1 MQIDLRQIA
10 QKGAQNIILDVST
23 LADWSESSE
32 VRPSGKGAAELD
44 YQRQGTGLRITGAL
58 RSELLSDCAVCG
70 AQVEQ
75 THEILVSATFMRS
88 SDLAAV
94 DDDLRDDDGVQGC
107 LLDAEVME
115 EERFEGDVVD
125 LASWLRDEWRLGL
138 PLALRCP
145 GEVCR
150 EAAASGQKAPV
161 DPRWAGLAA
170 LRDTLPG
177 GE

>member
-1 MQIDLRQIA
+1 MQIDLRKVG
-10 QKGAQNIILDVST
+10 QKGSQNLTFEESE
-23 LADWSESSE
+23 LALWSESAA
-32 VRPSGKGAAELD
+32 VRPQGSGLAVLE
-44 YQRQGTGLRITGAL
+44 YQRQGSGLRVTGQVRA
-58 RSELLSDCAVCG
+58 ELLSDCAVCG
-70 AQVEQ
+70 TKITQA
-75 THEILVSATFMRS
+75 HEFSVAATFMRS

-94 DDDLRDDDGVQGC
+94 EDDLRDDDGVQGC

-115 EERFEGDVVD
+115 EERFDGEVVK
-125 LASWLRDEWRLGL
+125 LAGWLRDEWRLGL

-150 EAAASGQKAPV
+150 EAAASGQKVPV
-161 DPRWAGLAA
+161 DPRWAGLEA

>member
-1 MQIDLRQIA
+1 VQIDLRQAA
-10 QKGAQNIILDVST
+10 QKGSQSLALDPPT
-23 LADWSESSE
+23 LADWSENSA
-32 VRPSGKGAAELD
+32 VRPQGQGSAELD
-44 YQRQGTGLRITGAL
+44 YQRQGTGLRVTGSL
-58 RSELLSDCAVCG
+58 RAELQSDCAVCG
-70 AQVEQ
+70 VEVQQV
-75 THEILVSATFMRS
+75 HEVLVGATFMRS
-88 SDLAAV
+88 KHLAAV
-94 DDDLRDDDGVQGC
+94 QDDLRDEEGLQGC

-115 EERFEGDVVD
+115 EERFDGDVVD

-138 PLALRCP
+138 PLALRCLD
-145 GEVCR
+145 GVCR